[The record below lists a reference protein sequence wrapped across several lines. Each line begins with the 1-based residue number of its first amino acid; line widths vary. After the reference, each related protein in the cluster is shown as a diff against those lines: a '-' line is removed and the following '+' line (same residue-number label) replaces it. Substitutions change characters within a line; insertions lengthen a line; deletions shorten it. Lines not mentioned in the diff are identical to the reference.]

1 MYCLVLYLAFNNSS
15 MRRHAKEIDN
25 FARLLYTGILHL
37 LKLITNPFE
46 MIVWC
51 ARIACFLGLIHRFAF
66 KQGRGVSGTGS
77 VLLHGSKDGERGN
90 TSVTCRISDVCPFC
104 TEYAL
109 YSYVCRVVD
118 RVPKLV
124 LW

>member
-1 MYCLVLYLAFNNSS
+1 MYCLVFCLVLNYSS
-15 MRRHAKEIDN
+15 VRRHAKEIDN
-25 FARLLYTGILHL
+25 FSRLLYTGILHL

-46 MIVWC
+46 MIPWYV
-51 ARIACFLGLIHRFAF
+51 RIACFLDLIHRFAF
-66 KQGRGVSGTGS
+66 KQGRGVSGTES
-77 VLLHGSKDGERGN
+77 VLHGSKGGERGS
-90 TSVTCRISDVCPFC
+90 TRSVTCRISYVCPSC

-118 RVPKLV
+118 RVPKRV